1 MSLAAQVRLLRVLQ
15 NGEFTRVGG
24 NEVIKVDVRVIAA
37 SNIDLEEATK
47 EGRFRRDLF
56 YRLNVYPIKVPTLGE
71 RREDIPL
78 LAIHF
83 LEGYSKRL
91 GKNITGIT
99 EKALSRMRRHDWPG
113 NVRELENA
121 IERAVIIAQNRQ
133 ITVDDL
139 PDTVR
144 GAETEAESRKTV
156 ELEIGTKMDEVEKRL
171 IMETLAFTRGDK
183 SRAAQML
190 GIGRKTLYRKLQ
202 KYENSE

>member
-1 MSLAAQVRLLRVLQ
+1 VLQ

-24 NEVIKVDVRVIAA
+24 NEVIKADVRVIAA

-56 YRLNVYPIKVPTLGE
+56 YRLNVYPITLPPLRE

-83 LEGYSKRL
+83 LETFNKRS
-91 GKNITGIT
+91 GKNISGIT
-99 EKALSRMRRHDWPG
+99 EKALSRMRRYDWPG
-113 NVRELENA
+113 NVREIENA
-121 IERAVIIAQNRQ
+121 VERAVIIAQGKL

-139 PDTVR
+139 PDSVR
-144 GAETEAESRKTV
+144 GAESEADAQKSIEVQVGST
-156 ELEIGTKMDEVEKRL
+156 MDDVEKLL
-171 IMETLAFTRGDK
+171 ILETLAFTRGDR
-183 SRAAQML
+183 SRTAQIL

-202 KYENSE
+202 QYNQSAKPVSE